1 MLVCL
6 RIFVVL
12 DVSENQRPNAGQLI
26 QRSGV
31 EFSCLHQ
38 CVRSTIVGTIVCIYV
53 FDCIGVDTF
62 EQTVACMRL

>member
-26 QRSGV
+26 QRSGITP
-31 EFSCLHQ
+31 EDSL
-38 CVRSTIVGTIVCIYV
+38 
-53 FDCIGVDTF
+53 
-62 EQTVACMRL
+62 VACISVYDQQSLGQLFVFMCLTA